1 MANSFK
7 NTGAALTTGG
17 ADIYT
22 YPGSTEA
29 VIHAIYISN
38 LDGATRAHVDGAASA
53 DVTIKAT
60 TDGGT
65 TYYHVAKTVPVPADS
80 TLVLDKP
87 VNLEAADKIH
97 ITASANSD
105 LECFL
110 SVLEIT

>member
-7 NTGAALTTGG
+7 NSGAALTTGG
-17 ADIYT
+17 ADIYNC
-22 YPGSTEA
+22 PGSTEA

-38 LDGATRAHVDGAASA
+38 VDGATSA

>member
-22 YPGSTEA
+22 CPGSTEA

-38 LDGATRAHVDGAASA
+38 VDGATSA